1 MCQVNI
7 LAVSHHQEVSHVN
20 IGEEMTEAFKMTTF
34 NLNNL
39 GMERTNVNTS
49 TTAIKT
55 GHVNAILYW
64 FVQDFGWGLTLNTL
78 ESSGYSQA
86 AFLVKDTLV
95 QEGSQMSVNCQFE
108 KGLIQLSVT
117 WMWKFWIIPSNTY
130 IEHKHV
136 VYFSRRTLHDHA
148 WLQNAGAL
156 FAFPLRQMWHVV
168 RVVQSLWISCSY
180 VPESRHVSHNISE
193 SIL

>member
-7 LAVSHHQEVSHVN
+7 LAVAHHQEVSHVN
-20 IGEEMTEAFKMTTF
+20 IGEEMTDAFKMTTF

-39 GMERTNVNTS
+39 GMERANVNTS

-55 GHVNAILYW
+55 GHVNAVLYW

-117 WMWKFWIIPSNTY
+117 
-130 IEHKHV
+130 
-136 VYFSRRTLHDHA
+136 
-148 WLQNAGAL
+148 
-156 FAFPLRQMWHVV
+156 
-168 RVVQSLWISCSY
+168 
-180 VPESRHVSHNISE
+180 
-193 SIL
+193 

>member
-7 LAVSHHQEVSHVN
+7 LAVAHHQEVSHVN

-39 GMERTNVNTS
+39 GMERANVNTS
-49 TTAIKT
+49 TTAVKT
-55 GHVNAILYW
+55 GHVNAIPYW

-117 WMWKFWIIPSNTY
+117 
-130 IEHKHV
+130 
-136 VYFSRRTLHDHA
+136 
-148 WLQNAGAL
+148 
-156 FAFPLRQMWHVV
+156 
-168 RVVQSLWISCSY
+168 
-180 VPESRHVSHNISE
+180 
-193 SIL
+193 